1 MEGLRVPPLI
11 LYLTLLLIGLLLP
24 VSAVSE
30 TSQKEPENAAS
41 TPIVIKS
48 QTMEMNNK
56 LKSVTFTGDVN
67 AKKGGFII
75 DCDRMVAYYETMP
88 DQQKEDEETTK
99 IDKIIATG
107 HVIVNRAESG
117 IATAEKATY
126 FQEDERII
134 LTGNPIAKRG
144 SDVVK
149 GERIII
155 FLKEDRISVENSTV
169 TITPSREKR

>member
-1 MEGLRVPPLI
+1 MEGLKFQPLI
-11 LYLTLLLIGLLLP
+11 LCLALLIGVLLP
-24 VSAVSE
+24 VSAVSQ
-30 TSQKEPENAAS
+30 TSQKEPENEEA

-48 QTMEMNNK
+48 QTLEMNNK
-56 LKSVTFTGDVN
+56 LKSVIFTGDVN
-67 AKKGGFII
+67 ARKDDFII
-75 DCDRMVAYYETMP
+75 DCDKMVAYYVTMP
-88 DQQKEDEETTK
+88 DQQGKDKETTK
-99 IDKIIATG
+99 IDKIVATG
-107 HVIVNRAESG
+107 HVIINRAEG
-117 IATAEKATY
+117 GVATAEKATY

-155 FLKEDRISVENSTV
+155 FLKEDRISVEDSTV

>member
-11 LYLTLLLIGLLLP
+11 LYLTLLIGLLLP

-30 TSQKEPENAAS
+30 TSQKEPENAAA

-67 AKKGGFII
+67 AKKDGFII
-75 DCDRMVAYYETMP
+75 DCDKMVAYYLTTP
-88 DQQKEDEETTK
+88 DQQEKDKEK
-99 IDKIIATG
+99 HKVDKIVATG
-107 HVIVNRAESG
+107 HVIVNRAEGG

-126 FQEDERII
+126 FQEDQRII

>member
-1 MEGLRVPPLI
+1 MDGLKSQPFFLH
-11 LYLTLLLIGLLLP
+11 LMLLICLWLP

-30 TSQKEPENAAS
+30 TSQEKPGNAEA

-48 QTMEMNNK
+48 KAMEMNNK
-56 LKSVTFTGDVN
+56 LKSVTFAGDVN
-67 AKKGGFII
+67 AKKDGFII

-88 DQQKEDEETTK
+88 DQQKENEETTK
-99 IDKIIATG
+99 IDKIVATG
-107 HVIVNRAESG
+107 NVIVNRAEG
-117 IATAEKATY
+117 GVATAEKATY
-126 FQEDERII
+126 FQKDERII

-144 SDVVK
+144 GDVVK

-155 FLKEDRISVENSTV
+155 FLKEDRISVEDSTV